1 MGRALV
7 KEVQP
12 LARWRAAARVASLL
26 PALYARA
33 LRDKE
38 GSPEEREQMVWY
50 TLGREMKTIAETFRF
65 PTLTAEDIGE
75 AFQAGTTVIF
85 GPEFRISVMGT
96 SEETA
101 TLVIKGCPHL
111 RALREARV
119 GEETGFSWCLP
130 FSLASVES
138 LNPTYT
144 LRFVRARCMGDD
156 RCEMTI
162 QKKKRNDR
170 VYPGRSTGHKEAG

>member
-1 MGRALV
+1 MIPIGRALV
-7 KEVQP
+7 EEVQP
-12 LARWRAAARVASLL
+12 LARWRVAAHVASLL

-33 LRDKE
+33 LRDE
-38 GSPEEREQMVWY
+38 SGNPEEREQMVWY
-50 TLGREMKTIAETFRF
+50 TLGREMKMIAETFRF
-65 PTLTAEDIGE
+65 PTQTAEEIGE
-75 AFQAGTTVIF
+75 AFQAGATVIF
-85 GPEFRISVMGT
+85 GPEFRTAVMDT

-101 TLVIKGCPHL
+101 TLVVKGCPHL

-138 LNPTYT
+138 LNPAYT
-144 LRFVRARCMGDD
+144 LRFVHARCMGDD

-162 QKKKRNDR
+162 QR
-170 VYPGRSTGHKEAG
+170 KEEG